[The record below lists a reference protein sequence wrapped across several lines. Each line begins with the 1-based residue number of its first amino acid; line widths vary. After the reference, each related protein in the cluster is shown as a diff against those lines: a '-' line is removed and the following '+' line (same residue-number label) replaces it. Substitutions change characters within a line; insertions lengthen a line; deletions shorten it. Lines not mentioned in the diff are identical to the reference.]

1 MSEVSLSVP
10 SNACLGF
17 LRDFHRHNSGI
28 RKAAVDGTSC
38 CSGVE
43 LQGFA
48 FLELEFSVT
57 WKQVALLGSPLEF
70 EKAPSGTG
78 LVTFLRAL
86 FKSDLLWFLV
96 QGLLLGGVGSAT
108 LLLSDVFG
116 VLAEARIRGAMVT
129 QH

>member
-1 MSEVSLSVP
+1 MEP
-10 SNACLGF
+10 
-17 LRDFHRHNSGI
+17 R
-28 RKAAVDGTSC
+28 AA
-38 CSGVE
+38 E

-48 FLELEFSVT
+48 FPELEFSVT
-57 WKQVALLGSPLEF
+57 WKQVALLGSTLEF
-70 EKAPSGTG
+70 EKALSGTG
-78 LVTFLRAL
+78 PVTFLRAL

-96 QGLLLGGVGSAT
+96 QGLLLGGVGSAA

>member
-1 MSEVSLSVP
+1 MLTSAFSTTSPDTTLGSEKLLWMEP
-10 SNACLGF
+10 
-17 LRDFHRHNSGI
+17 R
-28 RKAAVDGTSC
+28 AA
-38 CSGVE
+38 E

-48 FLELEFSVT
+48 FPELEFSVT
-57 WKQVALLGSPLEF
+57 WKQVALLGSTLEF

-78 LVTFLRAL
+78 PVTFLRAL

-96 QGLLLGGVGSAT
+96 QGLLLGGVGSAA
-108 LLLSDVFG
+108 LLLSDMFG